1 MTKML
6 HNVWQRL
13 RAARRSEAGNAT
25 VEFVMVFPIFMMIF
39 FQSFEAGW
47 LMVRAKML
55 QRALDLTVRDLR
67 LGHFTNPTNATI
79 STEICSYAITIAN
92 CSTSLLVELTPVNTA
107 TWAMPSNSAT
117 CVNRAATIQPVT
129 TVQQGVGDQMM
140 LIRVCAIV
148 NPLFPGT
155 SWGLNLP
162 LDATGGFALIAT
174 SAFVNEPS

>member
-1 MTKML
+1 MTKIL
-6 HNVWQRL
+6 HTLWQRL

-47 LMVRAKML
+47 LMIRNTML
-55 QRALDLTVRDLR
+55 ERALDLTVRDLR

-79 STEICSYAITIAN
+79 RTEICSYAITIAN
-92 CSTSLLVELTPVNTA
+92 CSTSLLVELTPVDTA
-107 TWAMPSNSAT
+107 TWAMPSTSAT
-117 CVNRAATIQPVT
+117 CVNRSATIQPVT
-129 TVQQGVGDQMM
+129 TVQQGAGDQMM

-148 NPLFPGT
+148 DPLFPGT

-162 LDATGGFALIAT
+162 LDSTGGFALIAT